1 MTAQQAE
8 WRNWSGS
15 VSARPRV
22 LVEPRDEGELAGA
35 VRGAARVRVAG
46 AGHSFMPLCAS
57 DDRIVSLER
66 MEGTLY
72 VSSDRASVR
81 APAGWSLKRLTAA
94 LWAEGLALSN
104 QGDVDPQS
112 LAGAMA
118 TGTHGTGIT
127 LGSLATF
134 ARGFRLVDA
143 DGQARWCDATTNPD
157 LFEAQRLSLGLFG
170 IATEI
175 EVAVVPAFHL
185 IERIEK
191 RRWAEVRESFMEEA
205 QRHRHLEFWMF
216 PYSDQVILK
225 TLDPCD
231 PCAPPAST
239 SDIEE
244 ALFRRLLDMGVAI
257 PRLIPWL
264 QRGMMQTGFGA
275 GRQGPAPAIFPS
287 ARTTRFEEME
297 YEMPAAIGLDTL
309 DDLVRL
315 IRRERLPVSFPFEFR
330 LVAADDIWMSP
341 MNAGPVAAISM
352 HQYARQDWRAPFAAA
367 EPVFQAYGGRPHWAK
382 RHTLHRDAVTRLYP
396 MAERYRAVR
405 READPAGKFLN
416 PHLEA
421 LFG

>member
-1 MTAQQAE
+1 MTAQQGQ

-15 VSARPRV
+15 VSARPRS
-22 LVEPRDEGELAGA
+22 LATPRDEGELAA
-35 VRGAARVRVAG
+35 IVRGAARVRVTG

-57 DDRIVSLER
+57 DDCIVSLGR
-66 MEGTLY
+66 MEGALH
-72 VSSDRASVR
+72 VAADRRTVR

-94 LWAEGLALSN
+94 LWDEGLALAN
-104 QGDVDPQS
+104 QGDVNPQS

-118 TGTHGTGIT
+118 TGTHGTGVA
-127 LGSLATF
+127 LGSLSTF
-134 ARGFRLVDA
+134 ARGFRLMDSEGA
-143 DGQARWCDATTNPD
+143 TRWCDAGTNPN
-157 LFEAQRLSLGLFG
+157 LFEAQRLSLGMFG

-185 IERIEK
+185 VERIEK
-191 RRWAEVRESFMEEA
+191 RRWAEVRERFMEEA
-205 QRHRHLEFWMF
+205 QRHRHLEFWLF

-231 PCAPPAST
+231 PCDAPAST
-239 SDIEE
+239 SDMEE
-244 ALFRRLLDMGVAI
+244 AMFRRLLDLGVAV

-264 QRGMMQTGFGA
+264 QRGMMRTGFGA

-287 ARTTRFEEME
+287 DRTIRFEEME
-297 YEMPAAIGLDTL
+297 YELPAAVGLDTL
-309 DDLVRL
+309 DELVRL
-315 IRRERLPVSFPFEFR
+315 IRRDRLPVSFPFEFR

-367 EPVFQAYGGRPHWAK
+367 EPVFRAAGGRPHWAK
-382 RHTLHRDAVTRLYP
+382 RHTLDRDDVTRLYP
-396 MAERYRAVR
+396 MADRYRAVR
-405 READPAGKFLN
+405 RGADPAGKFLN